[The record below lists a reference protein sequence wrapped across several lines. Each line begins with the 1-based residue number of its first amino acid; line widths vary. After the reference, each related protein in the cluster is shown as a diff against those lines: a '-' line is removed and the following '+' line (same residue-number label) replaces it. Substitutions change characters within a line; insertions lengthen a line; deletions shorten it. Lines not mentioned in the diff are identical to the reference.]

1 MKGDPKVL
9 EELNRALSAELSAI
23 VQYIV
28 HSEMCDN
35 WGYKRLASEIK
46 KQAIEEMGHAEKL
59 IERILFFDG
68 EPKVD
73 IQLQP
78 RIGASVPAQIEN
90 DLDGELEAV
99 RMYNNAAKICY
110 EAGDNGS
117 RELFEELI
125 KDEEEHVDFLEAQQ
139 QMIKDMGLENYLAQQ
154 SRKSD

>member
-1 MKGDPKVL
+1 MKGNPKVL

-28 HSEMCDN
+28 HSEMCEN
-35 WGYKRLASEIK
+35 WGYGRLAAYIK
-46 KQAIEEMGHAEKL
+46 KQAIDEMGHAEKL

-68 EPKVD
+68 EPKVN
-73 IQLQP
+73 IQLTAKV
-78 RIGASVPAQIEN
+78 GASVPAQIEN
-90 DLDGELEAV
+90 DLAGELAAV
-99 RMYNNAAKICY
+99 QMYNNAAKVCL

-117 RELFEELI
+117 RELFEQLV

-154 SRKSD
+154 AKKES